1 MQLLKE
7 QSLLHL
13 LSQNN
18 FIVPE
23 IQREYVW
30 GENEEVI
37 ARFLDSIIEKIGNV
51 CDQCGNPTNKTK
63 INIGFLYTY
72 KPSYVTYS
80 HDRFLDENIIDGQQ
94 RFTTLILL
102 LFFCALKEDRIED
115 F

>member
-1 MQLLKE
+1 MTQQLKE

-30 GENEEVI
+30 GQNEEVI
-37 ARFLDSIIEKIGNV
+37 SRFLDSIIEKIGLV
-51 CDQCGNPTNKTK
+51 CDQCGNPKKN
-63 INIGFLYTY
+63 
-72 KPSYVTYS
+72 
-80 HDRFLDENIIDGQQ
+80 
-94 RFTTLILL
+94 
-102 LFFCALKEDRIED
+102 FCQLS